1 MACRRQGAN
10 LRQDLEAHSRQGLVE
25 PHRQDLEAHSRQD
38 LEVPHR
44 PGLVGGACWLTL
56 EVVDP
61 DLQGLDLVVEEQY
74 KDDRLAALHQ
84 DLEDPSALWCR
95 RPSHPRMLVD
105 PDQEPLLV
113 QACNR
118 DLGCHPGREC
128 HRGRECHQGQ
138 EWLPDQACHPDL

>member
-1 MACRRQGAN
+1 MAHLRQGAN
-10 LRQDLEAHSRQGLVE
+10 LRQGLEARSRQGLVE
-25 PHRQDLEAHSRQD
+25 PHRHDLEAHSRQD

-44 PGLVGGACWLTL
+44 PGLVGGACRLPL

-61 DLQGLDLVVEEQY
+61 DLQGLDLVVEEQF
-74 KDDRLAALHQ
+74 KDDRLAALDQ
-84 DLEDPSALWCR
+84 DPEDPSALWCR

-118 DLGCHPGREC
+118 DLGWHPGREC
-128 HRGRECHQGQ
+128 RRGRACHQGQ
-138 EWLPDQACHPDL
+138 ECHPDQECHPGL